1 MGKGWM
7 DGWMGSSKENPP
19 KIKRKKEKE
28 KKNKGEIKERTS
40 KAALKSHHPI
50 GL

>member
-7 DGWMGSSKENPP
+7 DGWMGSSKEKPP
-19 KIKRKKEKE
+19 KLKGKRKKEK
-28 KKNKGEIKERTS
+28 KKKGEIKERTS
-40 KAALKSHHPI
+40 KATLKSHHPI

>member
-7 DGWMGSSKENPP
+7 DGKQKRKPP

-28 KKNKGEIKERTS
+28 KKNKGERKERTS
-40 KAALKSHHPI
+40 KGALKSHHPI